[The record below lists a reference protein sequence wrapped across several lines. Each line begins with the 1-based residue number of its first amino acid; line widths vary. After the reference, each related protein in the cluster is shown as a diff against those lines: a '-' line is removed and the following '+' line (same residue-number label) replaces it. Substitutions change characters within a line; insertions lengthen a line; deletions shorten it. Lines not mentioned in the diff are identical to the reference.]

1 MTEVAYIAS
10 VAFAVAGG
18 VLLGLAATSERK
30 ATPARPVRLPGPGT
44 MESRLYYGH
53 MAEVLDARRQRD
65 REIIP

>member
-1 MTEVAYIAS
+1 
-10 VAFAVAGG
+10 
-18 VLLGLAATSERK
+18 
-30 ATPARPVRLPGPGT
+30 